1 MKELLLPA
9 GNYEKMTAAFRYGAD
24 AVYLAGKAFGMRSAA
39 ANFSDEELFNAVR
52 YAHSINK
59 KVYVTVNVTPHIDEY
74 EELEKYLCLLKEVSP
89 DALIIADVGVFA
101 LARRI
106 LPNTQIHISTQAGAV
121 SHADCMFWHSLGASR
136 VVLARELSLDEIDKI
151 RKNTPN
157 ELELEC
163 FIHGSMCISWSGR
176 CMLSANITGRDANR
190 GSCTQPCRWKY
201 NLYEI
206 AEEKR
211 PNLRF
216 PVEENDLGTFIMS
229 SRDMCMIEHIPELM
243 ESGISSFKIE
253 GRMKSAYYT
262 AVCANT
268 YRIAIDR
275 YLASKEGYSYNPL
288 WLRELES
295 VSHREYCTGFYFDT
309 PSDNAQLVTRDG
321 YLLEKAYLAHAIS
334 YDVES
339 GRAVFR
345 QKNKIVSDSDIE
357 LISPGHVGRPLK
369 ALDMRDEN
377 GNEIESAP
385 HPSMIFSIKV
395 PFPVKEGDIIRGV

>member
-9 GNYEKMTAAFRYGAD
+9 GNPEKMTAALRYGAD
-24 AVYLAGKAFGMRSAA
+24 AVYLAGKVFGMRTAA
-39 ANFSDEELFNAVR
+39 ANFSENELFDAVK
-52 YAHSINK
+52 YAHSLGK
-59 KVYVTVNVTPHIDEY
+59 RVYITVNVTPHTDEY
-74 EELEKYLCLLKEVSP
+74 DELEKYLYLLSEVSP

-101 LARRI
+101 LAKKI
-106 LPNTQIHISTQAGAV
+106 LPNTEIHISTQAGAV
-121 SHADCMFWHSLGASR
+121 SHADCNFWYNLGASR
-136 VVLARELSLDEIDKI
+136 VVLARELTLKEIEKI
-151 RKNTPN
+151 RDKTPSS
-157 ELELEC
+157 LELEC

-176 CMLSANITGRDANR
+176 CLLSANITGRDANR

-216 PVEENDLGTFIMS
+216 TVEENDLGTFIMS
-229 SRDMCMIEHIPELM
+229 SRDMCMIEHIPDLM
-243 ESGISSFKIE
+243 ESGISSFKVE

-268 YRIAIDR
+268 YRIAMDK
-275 YLASKEGYSYNPL
+275 YLTSPENYSYDPL

-295 VSHREYCTGFYFDT
+295 VSHREYCTGFYYDNPT
-309 PSDNAQLVTRDG
+309 DNAQTVTRDG
-321 YLLEKAYLAHAIS
+321 YLLEKAYLAYALS
-334 YDVES
+334 YDSES
-339 GRAVFR
+339 GRATFC
-345 QKNKIVSDSDIE
+345 QKNKTVCGADIE
-357 LISPGHVGRPLK
+357 LISPGEVGRPLK

-377 GNEIESAP
+377 GEPIESAP

>member
-24 AVYLAGKAFGMRSAA
+24 AVYLAGKAFGMRTAA
-39 ANFSDEELFNAVR
+39 ANFSDQELFDAVR

-59 KVYVTVNVTPHIDEY
+59 KVYVTVNVTPHTDEY
-74 EELEKYLCLLKEVSP
+74 EQLEKYLCLLKEISP

-101 LARRI
+101 LARKI
-106 LPNTQIHISTQAGAV
+106 LPDTQIHISTQAGAV
-121 SHADCMFWHSLGASR
+121 SHADCTFWHSLGASR
-136 VVLARELSLDEIDKI
+136 VVLARELSLAEIDRI
-151 RKNTPN
+151 RRNTPD

-275 YLASKEGYSYNPL
+275 YLASKEDYSYDPL

-345 QKNKIVSDSDIE
+345 QKNKIVSGSDIE

-385 HPSMIFSIKV
+385 HPSMIFSIRV

>member
-9 GNYEKMTAAFRYGAD
+9 GNFEKMVAAFRYGAD
-24 AVYLAGKAFGMRSAA
+24 AVYLAGKTFGMRSAA
-39 ANFSDEELFNAVR
+39 ANFSDEELFDAVR
-52 YAHSINK
+52 YAHSKNK
-59 KVYVTVNVTPHIDEY
+59 KVYVTVNVTPHVDEY
-74 EELEKYLCLLKEVSP
+74 AELERYMHLLRDVSP

-101 LARRI
+101 LAKKI
-106 LPNTQIHISTQAGAV
+106 LPHTQIHISTQAGAV
-121 SHADCMFWHSLGASR
+121 SHADCGFWHSMGASR
-136 VVLARELSLDEIDKI
+136 VVLARELSLSEIAQI
-151 RKNTPN
+151 RENTPKD
-157 ELELEC
+157 LELEC
-163 FIHGSMCISWSGR
+163 FIHGSMCVSWSGR
-176 CMLSANITGRDANR
+176 CLLSANITGRDANR

-216 PVEENDLGTFIMS
+216 PVEETNLGTFIMS

-268 YRIAIDR
+268 YRIAMDR
-275 YLASKEGYSYNPL
+275 YMDSKQDFVYDPM

-309 PSDNAQLVTRDG
+309 PSDNAQVVTRDG
-321 YLLEKAYLAHAIS
+321 YLLEKAYLAHAVS
-334 YDVES
+334 YDAES
-339 GRAVFR
+339 GRATFC
-345 QKNKIVSDSDIE
+345 QKNKVISESDIE
-357 LISPGHVGRPLK
+357 IITPGQVGRALK

-395 PFPVKEGDIIRGV
+395 PFPVKEGDIIRGI